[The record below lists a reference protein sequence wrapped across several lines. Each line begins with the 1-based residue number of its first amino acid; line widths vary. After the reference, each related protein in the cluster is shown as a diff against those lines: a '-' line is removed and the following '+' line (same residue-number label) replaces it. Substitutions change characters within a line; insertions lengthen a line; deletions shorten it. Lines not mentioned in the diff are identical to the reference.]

1 MNLQHLGRVLAIAA
15 VLLGI
20 TLFSLL
26 HIQQA
31 SQAQD
36 VMLTKR
42 LNKSSPVVRVGELIS
57 FTITLHNNAN
67 FTLTNVTM
75 IDNYAAEVMA
85 FAGALPVLPDVHTPT
100 VGGLQWNNVAVP
112 PIPVGQTI
120 TFTVFFTVE
129 HPETNPVVNVV
140 RAQDIRGSQDAIS
153 DTEAID
159 QIDEATGG
167 NAPVVKFISPPDST
181 PQVGQP
187 VTFTQV
193 ITNDG
198 LAILTFLPLTD
209 TYDPNFLEFN
219 FAVPPPTISSPG
231 QLVWTDLTDVFGDLA
246 PLQTVVVT
254 TVFTATAQAGNTINQ
269 ASTEGARD
277 EFDNDLAGG
286 QASAGI
292 TIIGSAPTPT
302 PRNDDDDDDNDNE
315 ILATPS
321 TVVTVTPET
330 VIVTVTPDISVT
342 VETAMSGQDVL
353 TGAQG
358 PRYLPE
364 TGSLGN
370 RPLGWLFVGMLLFL
384 SLAIFKLR
392 RR

>member
-1 MNLQHLGRVLAIAA
+1 MA
-15 VLLGI
+15 VILLGI

-26 HIQQA
+26 HIQRV
-31 SQAQD
+31 SRAQD
-36 VMLTKR
+36 LMLTKR

-67 FTLTNVTM
+67 FTLTNVTL
-75 IDNYAAEVMA
+75 IDDYEHAVMA

-112 PIPVGQTI
+112 PIPMGETI

-140 RAQDIRGSQDAIS
+140 RAQDVQSSQGAIS
-153 DTEAID
+153 DSNAID

-167 NAPVVKFISPPDST
+167 SAPVVKFMSPPTST
-181 PQVGQP
+181 PQVGLP
-187 VTFTQV
+187 VTFTQI

-198 LAILTFLPLTD
+198 LAILTSLPLTD

-219 FAVPPPTISSPG
+219 FAVPPPTITSPG
-231 QLVWTDLTDVFGDLA
+231 QLIWTDLTDVFGDLA
-246 PLQTVVVT
+246 PFQTVVVT
-254 TVFTATAQAGNTINQ
+254 TVFTATTEVVNTIVNQ

-277 EFDNDLAGG
+277 QFDNDLTGG

-292 TIIGSAPTPT
+292 TIIGSAPAPT
-302 PRNDDDDDDNDNE
+302 RRVEDDDDDDDDDNDNE
-315 ILATPS
+315 TIPATPS
-321 TVVTVTPET
+321 IVVTVTPET
-330 VIVTVTPDISVT
+330 AIVTITPAVSVT
-342 VETAMSGQDVL
+342 VEAAMTGQDIL

-364 TGSLGN
+364 TGRLGN
-370 RPLGWLFVGMLLFL
+370 QPLGWWLVGVLLFL
-384 SLAIFKLR
+384 GLAIFKLR
-392 RR
+392 RRAIPK